1 MLLPEAAEGSLADQL
16 YSQTVSRLYL
26 SETELPVMMVIAYGN
41 TQSDQLQLHRPEVC
55 YAAVGFE
62 ISASERVEIPVS
74 PTMPLPARRGRSVGN
89 AADLRDFPEMR
100 VEALQRECRIRGLA
114 SHGLRHQVLSRV
126 QADVEDRE
134 REAARSASVA

>member
-1 MLLPEAAEGSLADQL
+1 
-16 YSQTVSRLYL
+16 
-26 SETELPVMMVIAYGN
+26 
-41 TQSDQLQLHRPEVC
+41 
-55 YAAVGFE
+55 
-62 ISASERVEIPVS
+62 
-74 PTMPLPARRGRSVGN
+74 MPLPARRGRSVGT

-100 VEALQRECRIRGLA
+100 FEALQRECRIRGLA